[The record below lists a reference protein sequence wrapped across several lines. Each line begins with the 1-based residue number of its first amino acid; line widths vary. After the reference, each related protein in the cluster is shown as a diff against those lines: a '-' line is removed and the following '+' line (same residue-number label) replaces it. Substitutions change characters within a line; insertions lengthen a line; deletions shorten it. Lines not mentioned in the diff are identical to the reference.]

1 MILTERIFHII
12 NKVKKELYAFFFLT
26 ALKLK
31 LRLLN
36 ITLLISA
43 KPQAAVHTEGI
54 DGFGLALIV

>member
-36 ITLLISA
+36 MTISA